1 MTDEVEQPEVA
12 DEADDASEPTAGTVK
27 KKGAPPRARKAVKP
41 DSLVA
46 VKITK
51 AGHGQ
56 VHTGQDGE
64 TYDWNDEVLLE
75 ADCALALE
83 ERHFVEIL

>member
-1 MTDEVEQPEVA
+1 MTDETDNTE
-12 DEADDASEPTAGTVK
+12 TAGTVK
-27 KKGAPPRARKAVKP
+27 KKGAPPRAKTAP
-41 DSLVA
+41 TGDSLVA

-56 VHTGQDGE
+56 VHTGQEGE

-75 ADCALALE
+75 ADNALALE
-83 ERHFVEIL
+83 ERHFVEIQ